1 MMTLLPSTLLELYE
15 MYSLAK
21 VRSTALHE
29 LNIMEHFLSIAF
41 MFLLYLQVLN
51 HKVSSDMDSL
61 AKRASLLSSQF
72 GDRFVSDYT
81 EKIKQIEQE
90 CIQAMR
96 MKQH

>member
-21 VRSTALHE
+21 VQSIALHE

-41 MFLLYLQVLN
+41 MFLYLQVLN

-61 AKRASLLSSQF
+61 AKRASHLSSQF